1 MAFKYFELAMVI
13 VSVLGRIAG
22 TVAIVWLIVT
32 RLADGFFTPLLVLL
46 ATYFGLGFQMSYKSD
61 KPQQEDQ
68 SQPPQLPRP

>member
-13 VSVLGRIAG
+13 VGRIAG

-46 ATYFGLGFQMSYKSD
+46 VTYFGLGFQMSYKSD
-61 KPQQEDQ
+61 KPQQEAQ

>member
-46 ATYFGLGFQMSYKSD
+46 VTYFGFQMSYKSD
-61 KPQQEDQ
+61 KPQQEAQ

>member
-32 RLADGFFTPLLVLL
+32 RLADGFFTPLLVH
-46 ATYFGLGFQMSYKSD
+46 FGLGFQMSYKSD
-61 KPQQEDQ
+61 KPQQEAQ

>member
-32 RLADGFFTPLLVLL
+32 RLADGFFTPPLSSWSRTS
-46 ATYFGLGFQMSYKSD
+46 ASAS
-61 KPQQEDQ
+61 
-68 SQPPQLPRP
+68 R